1 MHPLESSFHP
11 LVSSLEPLGLS
22 LDPLGRGPNILSIC
36 TTYVRQLLSKF
47 GPRNQSSE
55 NVEKTR
61 VQLLGKYGL
70 ESQISLNSG
79 TNFPAQKY

>member
-1 MHPLESSFHP
+1 MHPLESSLHP
-11 LVSSLEPLGLS
+11 LGSSLDPLGLS
-22 LDPLGRGPNILSIC
+22 LDPLGRGPNILSISV
-36 TTYVRQLLSKF
+36 TYVRQLLGKF

-70 ESQISLNSG
+70 ES
-79 TNFPAQKY
+79 